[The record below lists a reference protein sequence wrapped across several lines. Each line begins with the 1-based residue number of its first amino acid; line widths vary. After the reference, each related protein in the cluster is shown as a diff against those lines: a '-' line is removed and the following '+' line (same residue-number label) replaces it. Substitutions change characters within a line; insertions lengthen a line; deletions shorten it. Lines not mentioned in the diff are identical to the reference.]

1 MSNSPIDAAA
11 YSHRELNPG
20 NLPSP
25 VQLTK
30 FSRRNLAKWFRV
42 LGYAKGAEIGVAE
55 GKHAKQMLELNPGMH
70 LLCVDTW
77 EKYPGNPRSHPQS
90 EHDRNIKIAQRVLE
104 PFDAEIIKAY
114 SMGAVRDVPLE
125 SLDFV
130 YIDGNHGFDYVME
143 DLIAWGRRVRKG
155 GIISGHDYYH
165 FRGAGVVEAVDAYV
179 AAHGIKEWWLTNE
192 KKEKSWFWVKR

>member
-1 MSNSPIDAAA
+1 VLDAAS
-11 YSHRELNPG
+11 YTHRKLNRG

-25 VQLTK
+25 IHLEK
-30 FSRRNLAKWFRV
+30 FSRKNLAKLFGV
-42 LGYAKGAEIGVAE
+42 LECRTGAEIGVRE
-55 GKHAKQMLELNPGMH
+55 GKHAKRLCELCSGVH
-70 LLCVDTW
+70 LLCVDAW
-77 EKYPGNPRSHPQS
+77 EYYPAGRRSRPQA
-90 EHDRNIKIAQRVLE
+90 EHDRNIEIARRVLA
-104 PFDAEIIKAY
+104 PFNAQIVQAY
-114 SMGAVRDVPLE
+114 SMDAVRDVPLE